1 MTSQK
6 LDSITPALAYRL
18 SGEVEGELRTFQ
30 LTSNTTC
37 IGSHKENDLVL
48 RVAGV
53 SRRHVVLNQVDGK
66 LWVED
71 RGSKNGTWINGYRVT
86 RAPMEVGDE
95 LSVGSVALRLE
106 DAHPQDACLALS
118 FSTEDRETLPWTRS
132 GRDLRETDLLHD
144 ESAVMSP
151 LLRCLEAL
159 VEALTSTH
167 ASRWVDAL
175 DVLLEHLGC
184 SGAAVLSWRQE
195 QEPTLLALTGDL
207 DVIRGALDHHALD
220 LRRARDRSLSLG
232 AWQHEVLGGGPVAGR
247 PVAGI
252 QPLSRDEAGALVLTG
267 DFPERATCGPLLRF
281 VGLLLV
287 HLGPL
292 SIAEP
297 IEERQRS
304 AVRLSFPE
312 GHVAG
317 RSSAIELLYRE
328 METVCSGSYPILI
341 LGETGSGKEMISR
354 TLHRSSPR
362 NEKPFVAVN
371 CAAIPADMIEAE
383 MFGVARGAATGVSHR
398 PGCFSRADGGTLF
411 LDEVGELH
419 PDLQAKLLRALEYGE
434 VQPVGGKVLKVDV
447 RVISATNVDLEQ
459 RIKDG
464 GFRADLYYRLAASVI
479 QIPPLRQRRDD
490 LPILI
495 QHFVERFAAELDLQ
509 VRGVTQRAFDLLL
522 DYPWPGNVRELQHEL
537 RRAVQKMTPQQALD
551 SSLLSDKIL
560 HTGQPP
566 ITSDLAMGD
575 EPVEP
580 TPTHPPEDPSTGDT
594 GEPATLV
601 LKDRVAVVE
610 RQVISEAL
618 SKAGGNKTLAA
629 QLLQISRNT
638 LATKMAQYD
647 LS

>member
-1 MTSQK
+1 MNTLK
-6 LDSITPALAYRL
+6 NLDPLTPATPAYRL
-18 SGEVEGELRTFQ
+18 SGEVEGEFRTFQ
-30 LTSNTTC
+30 LTSSTTC
-37 IGSHKENDLVL
+37 IGSHKENDVVL

-53 SRRHVVLNQVDGK
+53 SRRHVVLNQVDGR

-118 FSTEDRETLPWTRS
+118 FATEDRETLPWTRS

-151 LLRCLEAL
+151 LLRRLEDL
-159 VEALTSTH
+159 VEALTSSQ

-175 DVLLEHLGC
+175 NVLIEHLGC
-184 SGAAVLSWRQE
+184 SSAAVLSWRHG
-195 QEPTLLALTGDL
+195 QEPTLLAITGEI
-207 DVIRGALDHHALD
+207 DVIRGALDHHAAD
-220 LRRARDRSLSLG
+220 LRKAHDRALSLG
-232 AWQHEVLGGGPVAGR
+232 AWQLEVLSGG

-252 QPLSRDEAGALVLTG
+252 QPLSENETGALVLTG

-281 VGLLLV
+281 VGLLLT

-297 IEERQRS
+297 VKGRERIG
-304 AVRLSFPE
+304 VRLNFPE

-317 RSSAIELLYRE
+317 RSPAIELLYRE

-354 TLHRSSPR
+354 TLHRTSPR
-362 NEKPFVAVN
+362 SENAFVAVN

-383 MFGVARGAATGVSHR
+383 MFGVVRGAATGVAPR

-447 RVISATNVDLEQ
+447 RVLSATNVDLEQ

-479 QIPPLRQRRDD
+479 QIPPLRQRRED

-551 SSLLSDKIL
+551 SSLLSDKIV
-560 HTGQPP
+560 QAAQAPAP
-566 ITSDLAMGD
+566 R
-575 EPVEP
+575 
-580 TPTHPPEDPSTGDT
+580 DPHSH
-594 GEPATLV
+594 GEPRPEEASSPDPATADPQEPETLV
-601 LKDRVAVVE
+601 LKERVAVVE
-610 RQVISEAL
+610 QKVISEAL
-618 SKAGGNKTLAA
+618 AKAEGNKTLAA

-638 LATKMAQYD
+638 LATKMAQHD
-647 LS
+647 LG